1 MDMKPT
7 TLIPTDSLE
16 EILQKADV
24 WRASD
29 ISHANSVDSA
39 SASTISTGYQE
50 LNQYLAGDG
59 WPTNSL
65 MEFLLDTSGIG
76 ELRLL
81 TPALSQLS
89 QDQNRWLLMV
99 APPYIPYAPAL
110 LEMGIDISKVLV
122 VTPKKN
128 TDTLWVLEKAL
139 ASQSCSAVLAWPQ
152 QSLKD
157 MQLRRFQV
165 ACKAGHCLGVLFR
178 HSRDAGNPSPAE
190 LRIQLQAQPASA
202 FNQHSHLKL
211 KILKRKGGWATDAF
225 TLQLDDQ
232 LLQTTPDFHE
242 LNVDNQ
248 PRDTSLPIHTLKHSG
263 IKHYVLQ

>member
-1 MDMKPT
+1 MKPT
-7 TLIPTDSLE
+7 ALMPPDSLE
-16 EILQKADV
+16 KMLQKADV

-29 ISHANSVDSA
+29 ISHTNVINSA
-39 SASTISTGYQE
+39 SASTISTGYDE
-50 LNQYLAGDG
+50 LNKYLAGSG

-65 MEFLLDTSGIG
+65 TEFLLDTSGIG
-76 ELRLL
+76 EIRLL

-110 LEMGIDISKVLV
+110 LSMGIDISKVLV
-122 VTPKKN
+122 VTPKKS

-152 QSLKD
+152 QPLKD

-178 HSRDAGNPSPAE
+178 HSRDANNPSPAE
-190 LRIQLQAQPASA
+190 LRIQLQAHAASA

-211 KILKRKGGWATDAF
+211 KILKRKGGWATETF
-225 TLQLDDQ
+225 SLQLNDQ
-232 LLQTTPDFHE
+232 LLQTTPEFHE
-242 LNVDNQ
+242 LNVNNQ
-248 PRDTSLPIHTLKHSG
+248 PRENNLPLQTLKYSG

>member
-1 MDMKPT
+1 MKPT
-7 TLIPTDSLE
+7 ALMPPDSLE
-16 EILQKADV
+16 KILQKADV

-29 ISHANSVDSA
+29 ISHTNGINSA
-39 SASTISTGYQE
+39 SASTISTGYDE
-50 LNQYLAGDG
+50 LNKYLAGSG

-65 MEFLLDTSGIG
+65 TEFLLDTSGIG
-76 ELRLL
+76 EIRLL

-110 LEMGIDISKVLV
+110 LSMGIDISKVLV
-122 VTPKKN
+122 VTPKKS

-152 QSLKD
+152 QPLKD

-178 HSRDAGNPSPAE
+178 HSRDAKNPSPAE
-190 LRIQLQAQPASA
+190 LRIQLQAHAASA

-211 KILKRKGGWATDAF
+211 KILKRKGGWATETF
-225 TLQLDDQ
+225 SLQLNDQ
-232 LLQTTPDFHE
+232 LLQTTPEFHE
-242 LNVDNQ
+242 LNVNNQ
-248 PRDTSLPIHTLKHSG
+248 PRENNLPLQTLKHSG